1 MTLKLQTK
9 EESNKLREEA
19 FLQLSGAERVWHFF
33 RLSAQVNKFPVKHKK
48 TRSDNFEIRFPA
60 KK

>member
-1 MTLKLQTK
+1 MKITFQTK

-19 FLQLSGAERVWHFF
+19 FLQLSGAERVWHFI
-33 RLSAQVNKFPVKHKK
+33 RLSAQINKFPVKHKETK
-48 TRSDNFEIRFPA
+48 SDNFVIRFPA